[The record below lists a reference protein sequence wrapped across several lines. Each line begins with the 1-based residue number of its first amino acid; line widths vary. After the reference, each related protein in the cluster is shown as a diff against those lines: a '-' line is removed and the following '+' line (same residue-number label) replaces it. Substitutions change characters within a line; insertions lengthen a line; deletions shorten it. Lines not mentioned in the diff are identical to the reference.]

1 MHELGIVLQI
11 VERIEAVA
19 KENKLEEIQ
28 TLVLEIGELS
38 SMIPRYVEA
47 CYPMAVEGTILED
60 TDLVIEVLPGNGR
73 CRACG
78 RDYNLPAMK
87 NTCPDCGCQ
96 EFIVL
101 SGKEF
106 NIKEI
111 VAC

>member
-11 VERIEAVA
+11 VGRIEAVA
-19 KENKLEEIQ
+19 KENHLEEIQ

-47 CYPMAVEGTILED
+47 CYPMAVEGTILEN
-60 TDLVIEVLPGNGR
+60 TELVIEVLPGNGS

-78 RDYNLPAMK
+78 HEYNLPAEK
-87 NTCPDCGCQ
+87 NTCPKCGCQ
-96 EFIVL
+96 DFVVL

>member
-11 VERIEAVA
+11 VERIEEVA
-19 KENKLEEIQ
+19 KENHLEEIQ

-47 CYPMAVEGTILED
+47 CYPMAVEGTILEAAE
-60 TDLVIEVLPGNGR
+60 LVIEVLPGNGS
-73 CRACG
+73 CRACNAV
-78 RDYNLPAMK
+78 YNLPAQK
-87 NTCPDCGCQ
+87 NTCPMCGCK
-96 EFIVL
+96 EFTVL